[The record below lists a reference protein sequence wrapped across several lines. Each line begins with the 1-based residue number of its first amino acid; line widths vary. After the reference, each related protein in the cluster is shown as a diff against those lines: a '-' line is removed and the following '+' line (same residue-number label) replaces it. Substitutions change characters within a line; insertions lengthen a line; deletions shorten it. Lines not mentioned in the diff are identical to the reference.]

1 MMHCRETYLPVPL
14 ARVADSLLSLL
25 SPTAGH
31 RRKFVDEG
39 KLRKVRP
46 G

>member
-14 ARVADSLLSLL
+14 ARVADSLLS
-25 SPTAGH
+25 PNAGH

-39 KLRKVRP
+39 KLRKVCP